1 MRFIILFV
9 LALITAESRA
19 QLTSNKLFLN
29 KDFQVTTM
37 KNEILYR
44 VNQTIINSSPK
55 TWIDSIF
62 NQNKIDSTT
71 LVRVNKYEIA
81 GNDTLLNG
89 VNSRLLNSQSNSQ
102 EMGHEKEKGTIDCE
116 LLSNKIPVFKYN
128 DTDLNYFLVENMIYP
143 EDARK
148 KNKECQV
155 VLIFIINKDGS
166 ISDIQ
171 ASNCDNASLVNEAI
185 RVISLTSGYWRPG
198 ESCGK
203 TTRTRVKIPI
213 IFSLE

>member
-9 LALITAESRA
+9 LTMIAAESQA

-29 KDFQVTTM
+29 KDFKATTL

-44 VNQTIINSSPK
+44 VNQTIIRESPK
-55 TWIDSIF
+55 IWIDSIF

-102 EMGHEKEKGTIDCE
+102 EMGQEKEKVIKYDSPSTIPKLKDDMELYTFVIENLKYPKLALDNEQECVVVVIFVIEVDGSVNILETNNCSYE
-116 LLSNKIPVFKYN
+116 LLINEAK
-128 DTDLNYFLVENMIYP
+128 
-143 EDARK
+143 R
-148 KNKECQV
+148 
-155 VLIFIINKDGS
+155 IINLSSGKWIPSEKNGEP
-166 ISDIQ
+166 
-171 ASNCDNASLVNEAI
+171 V
-185 RVISLTSGYWRPG
+185 RV
-198 ESCGK
+198 K
-203 TTRTRVKIPI
+203 AKIPI
-213 IFSLE
+213 TFSLD

>member
-9 LALITAESRA
+9 LALITNESRA

-29 KDFQVTTM
+29 KDFQVTTL

-62 NQNKIDSTT
+62 NYNSAGSIT
-71 LVRVNKYEIA
+71 LVRIDKYEVS

-89 VNSRLLNSQSNSQ
+89 IKKSLLNSQNNSQ
-102 EMGHEKEKGTIDCE
+102 GMDQEKEKGTIDCE

-171 ASNCDNASLVNEAI
+171 ASNCDNASLIKEAI

-203 TTRTRVKIPI
+203 ITRTKVKIPI

>member
-29 KDFQVTTM
+29 KDFQVTTL

-62 NQNKIDSTT
+62 NYNSADSIT
-71 LVRVNKYEIA
+71 LVRIDKYEVS

-89 VNSRLLNSQSNSQ
+89 IKKSLLNSQNNSQ
-102 EMGHEKEKGTIDCE
+102 GMGQEKEKGTIDCE

-128 DTDLNYFLVENMIYP
+128 DTDLNYFSNIIPCGIDDKAVTSMQQELGHKIEVEEVSTKLLNH
-143 EDARK
+143 
-148 KNKECQV
+148 
-155 VLIFIINKDGS
+155 
-166 ISDIQ
+166 ISY
-171 ASNCDNASLVNEAI
+171 LFEFK
-185 RVISLTSGYWRPG
+185 L
-198 ESCGK
+198 
-203 TTRTRVKIPI
+203 
-213 IFSLE
+213 

>member
-9 LALITAESRA
+9 LTMIAAESRA

-29 KDFQVTTM
+29 KDYQVTTL

-62 NQNKIDSTT
+62 NQNKVDSTT

-89 VNSRLLNSQSNSQ
+89 VNSKLLNSQSNSQ
-102 EMGHEKEKGTIDCE
+102 EMGQEKEKVIKYDSPSTIPKLKDDMELYTFVIENLKYPKLALENEQECVVLVIFVIEVDGSVNILETNNCSYE
-116 LLSNKIPVFKYN
+116 LLINEAK
-128 DTDLNYFLVENMIYP
+128 
-143 EDARK
+143 R
-148 KNKECQV
+148 
-155 VLIFIINKDGS
+155 IINLSSGKWIPSEKNGEP
-166 ISDIQ
+166 
-171 ASNCDNASLVNEAI
+171 V
-185 RVISLTSGYWRPG
+185 RV
-198 ESCGK
+198 K
-203 TTRTRVKIPI
+203 AKIPI
-213 IFSLE
+213 TFSLD

>member
-9 LALITAESRA
+9 LALITNESRA

-29 KDFQVTTM
+29 KDFKLTTL

-44 VNQTIINSSPK
+44 VNQTIISESPK

-71 LVRVNKYEIA
+71 LLRVNKYEIA

-89 VNSRLLNSQSNSQ
+89 LNSRLLNSQSNSQ
-102 EMGHEKEKGTIDCE
+102 EMGQSKEKGTIDCE

-171 ASNCDNASLVNEAI
+171 ASNCDNASLIKEAI

-203 TTRTRVKIPI
+203 ITRTKVKIPI

>member
-1 MRFIILFV
+1 MRFIILLAF
-9 LALITAESRA
+9 ALIVADSRA
-19 QLTSNKLFLN
+19 QSSKTKFFLN
-29 KDFQVTTM
+29 KDFQVTKM
-37 KNEILYR
+37 ENEILYR

-89 VNSRLLNSQSNSQ
+89 VNSKLLNSQSNSQ
-102 EMGHEKEKGTIDCE
+102 EMGQEKEKGTIDCE

>member
-29 KDFQVTTM
+29 KDFQVTTL

-62 NQNKIDSTT
+62 NYNSADSIT
-71 LVRVNKYEIA
+71 LVRIDKYEVS

-89 VNSRLLNSQSNSQ
+89 IKKSLLNSQNNSQ
-102 EMGHEKEKGTIDCE
+102 GMAQEKEKGTIDCE

-171 ASNCDNASLVNEAI
+171 ASNCDNASLIKEAI

-203 TTRTRVKIPI
+203 ITRTKVKIPI